1 MLFPVLFPLVITSAA
16 ECMRFVLTINLSA
29 VNSSCPVVTAPGRC
43 VGIARRGALEGRGLH
58 STCAL

>member
-1 MLFPVLFPLVITSAA
+1 
-16 ECMRFVLTINLSA
+16 MRFVLTINLSA